1 MCPPLEKAANMLLME
16 DVCRMILCCL
26 VHKVIY
32 LKEPQY
38 FSGRLSYHKEFA
50 NRSTQHGGRLHF
62 PRVPVRLVVGQRGVS
77 YFGLAVYNWLPYV
90 IKNCNF
96 C

>member
-1 MCPPLEKAANMLLME
+1 MYPPLEKAANVLLME

-32 LKEPQY
+32 LKELQY
-38 FSGRLSYHKEFA
+38 LSGRLSYHKEVA
-50 NRSTQHGGRLHF
+50 NRSIQHGGRLHF
-62 PRVPVRLVVGQRGVS
+62 PRVPVRLVVGQRGFS
-77 YFGLAVYNWLPYV
+77 YFGLALYNGLLDV
-90 IKNCNF
+90 IKNRNF